1 MLAVGIDDARL
12 GSRVGIDEEAVF
24 ISVIVRAFQVAVTER
39 CLDGFESRYSAAIAL
54 ELAFAFFVG
63 SLDGGADLFYGL
75 RIRLGDDQA
84 DAVLR
89 RTAIDGLRFLDVG
102 IRPSG
107 IDSGNHFA
115 RIDIILGHN
124 KFLLIFHH

>member
-12 GSRVGIDEEAVF
+12 GRRVGIDEEAVF
-24 ISVIVRAFQVAVTER
+24 IGIIARAFQVTVTER
-39 CLDGFESRYSAAIAL
+39 RLDGFESRYSAAIAFK
-54 ELAFAFFVG
+54 LAFAFFIG
-63 SLDGGADLFYGL
+63 SLDGGADFFYGFRNRL
-75 RIRLGDDQA
+75 RDDQA

>member
-12 GSRVGIDEEAVF
+12 GRRVGIDEEAVF
-24 ISVIVRAFQVAVTER
+24 IGIIARAFQVTVTER
-39 CLDGFESRYSAAIAL
+39 RLDGFESRYSAAIAL

-89 RTAIDGLRFLDVG
+89 RTAIDGLRFPDVG

-115 RIDIILGHN
+115 WIDIILGHS
-124 KFLLIFHH
+124 KFLLIFHR